1 MANFMGAMYMTG
13 MLTFVKVLEL
23 TGGVLVAIP
32 KTRNFGLL
40 ILTPIIVV
48 ILAVHVFIMGGAGL
62 FDPPVVLITV
72 LSAFLIWDARAK
84 VGNLAN
90 HGGA

>member
-1 MANFMGAMYMTG
+1 MATSRYVEM
-13 MLTFVKVLEL
+13 
-23 TGGVLVAIP
+23 AILS
-32 KTRNFGLL
+32 NQIG
-40 ILTPIIVV
+40 ITPIIVV

-90 HGGA
+90 HGGAS